1 MVRYDIEMNEKSE
14 KLALRLGDI
23 LTRLYRGEVL
33 SISWLMEEY
42 GVSEKTLR
50 RDFNQRLVN
59 APIVKVEDGYRL
71 ETQVQSGTTTVQ
83 RTFDESG
90 LSSLLPSK
98 FNISTSPSTVLF
110 KNPRIED
117 SQKYDRI
124 FAQLASAITSRTII
138 DLTYQS
144 RLITQLHPYRLV
156 NDRGIWYLSG
166 VASGQLYS
174 YRIAKISQI
183 HTTEDKYNPDPKV
196 LENIHR
202 VGMEWLTAEN
212 AEVLLQVDAEVA
224 SRFVDD
230 VILPNQQVLKELSDG
245 SLLVSSRV
253 SKLGEIMPI
262 LKQWMPRIEVLS
274 PTTLK
279 LELMRELYA
288 SLERF

>member
-1 MVRYDIEMNEKSE
+1 MVRYDIEMKEKSE

-42 GVSEKTLR
+42 CVSEKTLR

-59 APIVKVEDGYRL
+59 APIIKVEDGYRL
-71 ETQVQSGTTTVQ
+71 ETQIHSGTTTTQ
-83 RTFDESG
+83 RIFDESG

-98 FNISTSPSTVLF
+98 FNISTSPTTVLF

-117 SQKYDRI
+117 SQRYEGI
-124 FAQLASAITSRTII
+124 FAQLNNAITSRTII
-138 DLTYQS
+138 DLTYQD
-144 RLITQLHPYRLV
+144 RLISQLHPYRLV

-183 HTTEDKYNPDPKV
+183 HATEDKYYPEPKV
-196 LENIHR
+196 LENIRR
-202 VGMEWLTAEN
+202 VGMEWLTAES
-212 AEVLLQVDAEVA
+212 AEVLLQVDAEIA
-224 SRFVDD
+224 SRFVDG

>member
-1 MVRYDIEMNEKSE
+1 MNDKSE

-50 RDFNQRLVN
+50 RDFNQRLIN
-59 APIVKVEDGYRL
+59 APIMKTEDGYQL
-71 ETQVQSGTTTVQ
+71 ESQLSSTITTTQ
-83 RTFDESG
+83 RVLDESG
-90 LSSLLPSK
+90 LSSLLPPK
-98 FNISTSPSTVLF
+98 HNISTSASTILF

-117 SQKYDRI
+117 THKFDGVFTQI
-124 FAQLASAITSRTII
+124 NNAITSRTII
-138 DLTYQS
+138 DLTYQG
-144 RLITQLHPYRLV
+144 RLITQVHPYQLV

-174 YRIAKISQI
+174 YRLAKVSQI

-212 AEVLLQVDAEVA
+212 AEVLLQVDAEIA
-224 SRFVDD
+224 SRFVDR

-262 LKQWMPRIEVLS
+262 LKQWIPRIEVLS

-288 SLERF
+288 SLEKL

>member
-1 MVRYDIEMNEKSE
+1 MNEKSE

-212 AEVLLQVDAEVA
+212 AEVLLQVDAEIA
-224 SRFVDD
+224 SRFVDR

>member
-1 MVRYDIEMNEKSE
+1 MNDKSE

-23 LTRLYRGEVL
+23 LIRLYRGEVL
-33 SISWLMEEY
+33 SISWMMEEY

-71 ETQVQSGTTTVQ
+71 ETQVHSGTTTTQ
-83 RTFDESG
+83 RIFDDSG
-90 LSSLLPSK
+90 LSSLFPPK
-98 FNISTSPSTVLF
+98 HNICNSASTILF
-110 KNPRIED
+110 KNLRIED
-117 SQKYDRI
+117 THKFDGVFTQI
-124 FAQLASAITSRTII
+124 NSAITSRAII
-138 DLTYQS
+138 NLTYQG
-144 RLITQLHPYRLV
+144 RLITQVHPYRLV

-174 YRIAKISQI
+174 YRLAKVSQI
-183 HTTEDKYNPDPKV
+183 HTTEDKYYPNPKV

-212 AEVLLQVDAEVA
+212 ADVLLQVDAEVT
-224 SRFVDD
+224 SHFIDD
-230 VILPNQQVLKELSDG
+230 VILPNQQVLKELPDG
-245 SLLVSSRV
+245 SLLVSCRV
-253 SKLGEIMPI
+253 SKLGDIMPI

-288 SLERF
+288 SLEKF

>member
-1 MVRYDIEMNEKSE
+1 MVRYDIEMNDKSE

-71 ETQVQSGTTTVQ
+71 ESQIGSGTITVK
-83 RTFDESG
+83 RIFDDSG
-90 LSSLLPSK
+90 LSSLLPPK
-98 FNISTSPSTVLF
+98 HNISTSASTILF

-117 SQKYDRI
+117 THKFDGVFTQI
-124 FAQLASAITSRTII
+124 NSAITSRAII
-138 DLTYQS
+138 DLTYQG
-144 RLITQLHPYRLV
+144 RLITQVHPYRLV

-174 YRIAKISQI
+174 YRLAKVSQI
-183 HTTEDKYNPDPKV
+183 QTTENKYYPAPKV
-196 LENIHR
+196 LENIRR

-212 AEVLLQVDAEVA
+212 ADVLLQVDVEVA
-224 SRFVDD
+224 SHFIDG
-230 VILPNQQVLKELSDG
+230 VILPNQQLLKELPDG

-288 SLERF
+288 SLEKL

>member
-1 MVRYDIEMNEKSE
+1 MNEKSE

-33 SISWLMEEY
+33 SISWLVEEY

-50 RDFNQRLVN
+50 RDFNQRLAN
-59 APIVKVEDGYRL
+59 APIVKVEGGYRL
-71 ETQVQSGTTTVQ
+71 ETQVHSGTTTTQ
-83 RTFDESG
+83 RILDESG

-98 FNISTSPSTVLF
+98 FNISTSPTTVLF

-117 SQKYDRI
+117 SQKYDGI
-124 FAQLASAITSRTII
+124 FAQLGNAITSRTII
-138 DLTYQS
+138 DLTYQD
-144 RLITQLHPYRLV
+144 RLIPQVHPYRLV

-174 YRIAKISQI
+174 YRLAKISQI
-183 HTTEDKYNPDPKV
+183 HTTEDKYNPEPKV
-196 LENIHR
+196 LENIRR

-212 AEVLLQVDAEVA
+212 ADVLLQVDAEVA

>member
-1 MVRYDIEMNEKSE
+1 MNDKSE

-71 ETQVQSGTTTVQ
+71 ESQTGSGTITVK
-83 RTFDESG
+83 RIFDDSG
-90 LSSLLPSK
+90 LSSLLPPK
-98 FNISTSPSTVLF
+98 HNISTSASTILF

-117 SQKYDRI
+117 THKFDGVFTQI
-124 FAQLASAITSRTII
+124 NSAITSRAII
-138 DLTYQS
+138 DLTYQG
-144 RLITQLHPYRLV
+144 RLITQVHPYRLV

-174 YRIAKISQI
+174 YRLAKVSQI
-183 HTTEDKYNPDPKV
+183 QTTEDKYYPAPKV
-196 LENIHR
+196 LENIRR

-212 AEVLLQVDAEVA
+212 ADVLLQVDVEVA
-224 SRFVDD
+224 SHFIDG
-230 VILPNQQVLKELSDG
+230 VILPNQQLLKELPDG

-288 SLERF
+288 SLEKL

>member
-1 MVRYDIEMNEKSE
+1 MKEKSE

-42 GVSEKTLR
+42 CVSEKTLR

-59 APIVKVEDGYRL
+59 APIIKVEDGYRL
-71 ETQVQSGTTTVQ
+71 ETQIHSGTTTTQ
-83 RTFDESG
+83 RIFDESG

-98 FNISTSPSTVLF
+98 FNISTSPTTVLF

-117 SQKYDRI
+117 SQRYEGI
-124 FAQLASAITSRTII
+124 FAQLNNAITSRTII
-138 DLTYQS
+138 DLTYQD
-144 RLITQLHPYRLV
+144 RLISQLHPYRLV

-183 HTTEDKYNPDPKV
+183 HATEDKYYPEPKV
-196 LENIHR
+196 LENIRR
-202 VGMEWLTAEN
+202 VGMEWLTAES
-212 AEVLLQVDAEVA
+212 AEVLLQVDAEIA
-224 SRFVDD
+224 SRFVDG

>member
-1 MVRYDIEMNEKSE
+1 MVRYDIEMNDKSE

-50 RDFNQRLVN
+50 RDFNQRLIN
-59 APIVKVEDGYRL
+59 TPIMKTAHGYQL
-71 ETQVQSGTTTVQ
+71 ENQLNSSYVTTK
-83 RTFDESG
+83 RILDDSG
-90 LSSLLPSK
+90 LSSLLPPK
-98 FNISTSPSTVLF
+98 HNINTSASTILF

-117 SQKYDRI
+117 THKFDGVFTQI
-124 FAQLASAITSRTII
+124 NSAITSRAII
-138 DLTYQS
+138 DCTYQG
-144 RLITQLHPYRLV
+144 RLITQVHPYRLV

-174 YRIAKISQI
+174 YRLAKISQI
-183 HTTEDKYNPDPKV
+183 HTTEDKYYPEPKV
-196 LENIHR
+196 LENIRR

-212 AEVLLQVDAEVA
+212 ADVLLQVDVEVA
-224 SRFVDD
+224 SHFIDD
-230 VILPNQQVLKELSDG
+230 VILPNQQVLKELPDG

-253 SKLGEIMPI
+253 SKLGDIMPI

-288 SLERF
+288 SLDRF

>member
-1 MVRYDIEMNEKSE
+1 M
-14 KLALRLGDI
+14 
-23 LTRLYRGEVL
+23 L
-33 SISWLMEEY
+33 SISWLVEEY

-50 RDFNQRLVN
+50 RDFNQRLAN
-59 APIVKVEDGYRL
+59 APIVKVEGGYRL
-71 ETQVQSGTTTVQ
+71 ETQVHSGTTTTQ
-83 RTFDESG
+83 RILDESG

-98 FNISTSPSTVLF
+98 FNISTSPTTVLF

-117 SQKYDRI
+117 SQKYDGI
-124 FAQLASAITSRTII
+124 FAQLGNAITSRTII
-138 DLTYQS
+138 DLTYQD
-144 RLITQLHPYRLV
+144 RLIPQVHPYRLV

-174 YRIAKISQI
+174 YRLAKISQI
-183 HTTEDKYNPDPKV
+183 HTTEDKYNPEPKV
-196 LENIHR
+196 LENIRR

-212 AEVLLQVDAEVA
+212 ADVLLQVDAEVA

>member
-1 MVRYDIEMNEKSE
+1 MNDKSE

-71 ETQVQSGTTTVQ
+71 ETQIHSGTTTTQ
-83 RTFDESG
+83 RIFDESG

-117 SQKYDRI
+117 SQKYDGV
-124 FAQLASAITSRTII
+124 FAQLNGAINSRTVI
-138 DLTYQS
+138 DLTYKD
-144 RLITQLHPYRLV
+144 RLIPQLHPYRLV

-166 VASGQLYS
+166 VATGQLYS

-196 LENIHR
+196 LENIRR

-212 AEVLLQVDAEVA
+212 AEVLLQVDAEIA
-224 SRFVDD
+224 SRFVDG

>member
-1 MVRYDIEMNEKSE
+1 MNDKSE

-50 RDFNQRLVN
+50 RDFNQRLIN
-59 APIVKVEDGYRL
+59 APIMKTEDGYQL
-71 ETQVQSGTTTVQ
+71 ESQLSSTITTTQ
-83 RTFDESG
+83 RVLDESG
-90 LSSLLPSK
+90 LSSLLPPK
-98 FNISTSPSTVLF
+98 HNISTSASTILF
-110 KNPRIED
+110 KNPRIEN
-117 SQKYDRI
+117 SQKFDGVFTQI
-124 FAQLASAITSRTII
+124 NSAIASRTII
-138 DLTYQS
+138 DLTYQG
-144 RLITQLHPYRLV
+144 RLITQVHPYRLV

-174 YRIAKISQI
+174 YRLAKVSQI
-183 HTTEDKYNPDPKV
+183 HTTEDKYYPDPKV
-196 LENIHR
+196 LENIRR

-212 AEVLLQVDAEVA
+212 ADVLLQVDVEVA
-224 SRFVDD
+224 SHFIDG
-230 VILPNQQVLKELSDG
+230 VILPNQQVLKELPDG

-253 SKLGEIMPI
+253 SKLGDIMPT
-262 LKQWMPRIEVLS
+262 LKQWMPRIEILS

-288 SLERF
+288 SLDRF

>member
-1 MVRYDIEMNEKSE
+1 MNDKSE

-71 ETQVQSGTTTVQ
+71 ESQIGSGTITVK
-83 RTFDESG
+83 RIFDDSG
-90 LSSLLPSK
+90 LSSLLPPK
-98 FNISTSPSTVLF
+98 HNISTSASTILF

-117 SQKYDRI
+117 THKFDGVFTQI
-124 FAQLASAITSRTII
+124 NSAITSRAII
-138 DLTYQS
+138 DLTYQG
-144 RLITQLHPYRLV
+144 RLITQVHPYRLV

-166 VASGQLYS
+166 VASDQLYS
-174 YRIAKISQI
+174 YRLAKVSQI
-183 HTTEDKYNPDPKV
+183 QTTENKYYPAPKV
-196 LENIHR
+196 LENIRR

-212 AEVLLQVDAEVA
+212 ADVLLQVDVEVA
-224 SRFVDD
+224 SHFIDG
-230 VILPNQQVLKELSDG
+230 VILPNQQLLKELPDG

-288 SLERF
+288 SLEKL

>member
-1 MVRYDIEMNEKSE
+1 MNDKSE

-50 RDFNQRLVN
+50 RDFNQRLIN
-59 APIVKVEDGYRL
+59 APIMKTEDGYQL
-71 ETQVQSGTTTVQ
+71 ESQLSSTITTTQ
-83 RTFDESG
+83 RVLDESG
-90 LSSLLPSK
+90 LSSLLPPK
-98 FNISTSPSTVLF
+98 HNISTSASTILF

-117 SQKYDRI
+117 THKFDGVFTQI
-124 FAQLASAITSRTII
+124 NNAITSRTII
-138 DLTYQS
+138 DLTYQG
-144 RLITQLHPYRLV
+144 RLITQVHPYQLV

-174 YRIAKISQI
+174 YRLAKVSQI
-183 HTTEDKYNPDPKV
+183 HTTEDKYYPDPKV
-196 LENIHR
+196 LENIRR

-212 AEVLLQVDAEVA
+212 ADVLLQVDVEVA
-224 SRFVDD
+224 SHFIDG
-230 VILPNQQVLKELSDG
+230 VILPNQQVLKELPDG

-253 SKLGEIMPI
+253 SKLGDIMPI

-288 SLERF
+288 SLEKL

>member
-1 MVRYDIEMNEKSE
+1 MNDKSE

-71 ETQVQSGTTTVQ
+71 ESQIGSGTITVK
-83 RTFDESG
+83 RIFDDSG
-90 LSSLLPSK
+90 LSSLLPPK
-98 FNISTSPSTVLF
+98 HNISTSASTILF

-117 SQKYDRI
+117 THKFDGVFTQI
-124 FAQLASAITSRTII
+124 NSAITSRAII
-138 DLTYQS
+138 DLTYQG
-144 RLITQLHPYRLV
+144 RLITQVHPYRLV

-174 YRIAKISQI
+174 YRLAKVSQI
-183 HTTEDKYNPDPKV
+183 QTTENKYYPAPKV
-196 LENIHR
+196 LENIRR

-212 AEVLLQVDAEVA
+212 ADVLLQVDVEVA
-224 SRFVDD
+224 SHFIDG
-230 VILPNQQVLKELSDG
+230 VILPNQQLLKELPDG

-288 SLERF
+288 SLEKL

>member
-1 MVRYDIEMNEKSE
+1 MNDKSE

-71 ETQVQSGTTTVQ
+71 ETQVHSGTTTTQ
-83 RTFDESG
+83 RIFDESG

-98 FNISTSPSTVLF
+98 FNISTSPTTVLF

-117 SQKYDRI
+117 SQKYEGI
-124 FAQLASAITSRTII
+124 FAQLNDVINSRTVI
-138 DLTYQS
+138 DLTYKD
-144 RLITQLHPYRLV
+144 RLIPQLHPYRLV

-174 YRIAKISQI
+174 YRLAKISQI
-183 HTTEDKYNPDPKV
+183 HTTEDKYNPEPKV
-196 LENIHR
+196 LENIR
-202 VGMEWLTAEN
+202 REGMEWLTAEN
-212 AEVLLQVDAEVA
+212 ADVLIQVDAEIA
-224 SRFVDD
+224 SHFVDG
-230 VILPNQQVLKELSDG
+230 VILPNQQVLKELPDG
-245 SLLVSSRV
+245 SLLVNSRV

-262 LKQWMPRIEVLS
+262 LKQWMPCIEVLS

>member
-1 MVRYDIEMNEKSE
+1 MVRYDIEMNDKSE

-71 ETQVQSGTTTVQ
+71 ESQTGSGTITVK
-83 RTFDESG
+83 RIFDDSG
-90 LSSLLPSK
+90 LSSLLPPK
-98 FNISTSPSTVLF
+98 HNISTSASTILF

-117 SQKYDRI
+117 THKFDGVFTQI
-124 FAQLASAITSRTII
+124 NSAITSRAII
-138 DLTYQS
+138 DLTYQG
-144 RLITQLHPYRLV
+144 RLITQVHPYRLV

-174 YRIAKISQI
+174 YRLAKVSQI
-183 HTTEDKYNPDPKV
+183 QTTEDKYYPAPKV
-196 LENIHR
+196 LENIRR

-212 AEVLLQVDAEVA
+212 ADVLLQVDVEVA
-224 SRFVDD
+224 SHFIDG
-230 VILPNQQVLKELSDG
+230 VILPNQQLLKELPDG

-288 SLERF
+288 SLEKL

>member
-33 SISWLMEEY
+33 SMSWLMEEY

-138 DLTYQS
+138 DLTYQDRMIS
-144 RLITQLHPYRLV
+144 KVLPYRLV

-183 HTTEDKYNPDPKV
+183 HTTEGKYNPEPKV
-196 LENIHR
+196 LEDIHR
-202 VGMEWLTAEN
+202 MGMEWLTAEN
-212 AEVLLQVDAEVA
+212 ADVLLQVDAEVA

-253 SKLGEIMPI
+253 SKLGDIMPT

-274 PTTLK
+274 PTSLK

>member
-1 MVRYDIEMNEKSE
+1 
-14 KLALRLGDI
+14 
-23 LTRLYRGEVL
+23 
-33 SISWLMEEY
+33 MEEY

-71 ETQVQSGTTTVQ
+71 ESQTGSGTITVK
-83 RTFDESG
+83 RIFDDSG
-90 LSSLLPSK
+90 LSSLLPPK
-98 FNISTSPSTVLF
+98 HNISTSASTILF

-117 SQKYDRI
+117 THKFDGVFTQI
-124 FAQLASAITSRTII
+124 NSAITSRAII
-138 DLTYQS
+138 DLTYQG
-144 RLITQLHPYRLV
+144 RLITQVHPYRLV

-166 VASGQLYS
+166 VASDQLYS
-174 YRIAKISQI
+174 YRLAKVSQI
-183 HTTEDKYNPDPKV
+183 HTTEDKYYPAPKV
-196 LENIHR
+196 LENIRR

-212 AEVLLQVDAEVA
+212 ADVLLQVDVEVA
-224 SRFVDD
+224 SHFIDD
-230 VILPNQQVLKELSDG
+230 VILPNQQLLKELPDG

-253 SKLGEIMPI
+253 SKLGDIMPI

-288 SLERF
+288 SLDRL

>member
-1 MVRYDIEMNEKSE
+1 
-14 KLALRLGDI
+14 
-23 LTRLYRGEVL
+23 
-33 SISWLMEEY
+33 MEEY

-138 DLTYQS
+138 DLTYQDRMIS
-144 RLITQLHPYRLV
+144 KVLPYRLV

-183 HTTEDKYNPDPKV
+183 HTTEGKYNPEPKV
-196 LENIHR
+196 LEDIHR
-202 VGMEWLTAEN
+202 MGMEWLTAEN
-212 AEVLLQVDAEVA
+212 ADVLLQVDAEVA

-253 SKLGEIMPI
+253 SKLGDIMPT

-274 PTTLK
+274 PTSLK

>member
-1 MVRYDIEMNEKSE
+1 MVRYDIEMNDKSE

-50 RDFNQRLVN
+50 RDFNQRLIN
-59 APIVKVEDGYRL
+59 APIMKTEHGYQL
-71 ETQVQSGTTTVQ
+71 ESQLSSNITTTQ
-83 RTFDESG
+83 RILDESG
-90 LSSLLPSK
+90 LSSLLPPK
-98 FNISTSPSTVLF
+98 HNISTSASTILF

-117 SQKYDRI
+117 THKFDGVFTQI
-124 FAQLASAITSRTII
+124 NSAITSRAII
-138 DLTYQS
+138 DLTYQG

-174 YRIAKISQI
+174 YRLAKVSQI
-183 HTTEDKYNPDPKV
+183 HTTEDKYYPNPKV
-196 LENIHR
+196 LENIRR

-212 AEVLLQVDAEVA
+212 ADVLLQVDAEVA
-224 SRFVDD
+224 SHFIDG
-230 VILPNQQVLKELSDG
+230 VILPNQQVLKELPDG

-253 SKLGEIMPI
+253 SKLGDIMPI

-288 SLERF
+288 SLEKL

>member
-1 MVRYDIEMNEKSE
+1 MNDKSE

-71 ETQVQSGTTTVQ
+71 ESQTGSGTITVK
-83 RTFDESG
+83 RIFDDSG
-90 LSSLLPSK
+90 LSSLLPPK
-98 FNISTSPSTVLF
+98 HNISTSASTILF

-117 SQKYDRI
+117 THKFDGVFTQI
-124 FAQLASAITSRTII
+124 NSAITSRSII
-138 DLTYQS
+138 DLTYQG
-144 RLITQLHPYRLV
+144 RLITQVHPYRLV

-174 YRIAKISQI
+174 YRLAKVSQI
-183 HTTEDKYNPDPKV
+183 QTTEDKYYPAPKV
-196 LENIHR
+196 LENIRR

-212 AEVLLQVDAEVA
+212 ADVLLQVDVEVA
-224 SRFVDD
+224 SYFIDG
-230 VILPNQQVLKELSDG
+230 VILPNQQLLKELPDG

-288 SLERF
+288 SLEKL

>member
-1 MVRYDIEMNEKSE
+1 MVRYDIDMNDKSE

-50 RDFNQRLVN
+50 RDFNQRLIN
-59 APIVKVEDGYRL
+59 APIMKTEHGYQL
-71 ETQVQSGTTTVQ
+71 ESQLSSNITTTQ
-83 RTFDESG
+83 RILDESG
-90 LSSLLPSK
+90 LSSLLPPK
-98 FNISTSPSTVLF
+98 HNISTSASTILF

-117 SQKYDRI
+117 THKFDGVFTQI
-124 FAQLASAITSRTII
+124 NSAITSRAII
-138 DLTYQS
+138 DLTYQG
-144 RLITQLHPYRLV
+144 RLITQVHPYRLV

-166 VASGQLYS
+166 VASDQLYS
-174 YRIAKISQI
+174 YRLAKVSQI
-183 HTTEDKYNPDPKV
+183 HTTEDKYYPAPKV
-196 LENIHR
+196 LENIRR

-212 AEVLLQVDAEVA
+212 ADVLLQVDVEVA
-224 SRFVDD
+224 SHFIDD
-230 VILPNQQVLKELSDG
+230 VILPNQQLLKELPDG
-245 SLLVSSRV
+245 SLLLSSRV
-253 SKLGEIMPI
+253 SKLGDIMPI

-288 SLERF
+288 SLEKL

>member
-1 MVRYDIEMNEKSE
+1 MVRYDSKMNDKSE

-71 ETQVQSGTTTVQ
+71 ETQIHSGTTTTQ
-83 RTFDESG
+83 RIFDESG

-117 SQKYDRI
+117 SQKYDGV
-124 FAQLASAITSRTII
+124 FAQLNGAINSRTVI
-138 DLTYQS
+138 DLTYKD
-144 RLITQLHPYRLV
+144 RLIPQLHPYRLV

-166 VASGQLYS
+166 VATGQLYS

-196 LENIHR
+196 LENIRR

-212 AEVLLQVDAEVA
+212 AEVLLQVDAEIA
-224 SRFVDD
+224 SRFVDG

>member
-1 MVRYDIEMNEKSE
+1 MNEKSE

-33 SISWLMEEY
+33 SISWLVEEY

-50 RDFNQRLVN
+50 RDFNQRLAN
-59 APIVKVEDGYRL
+59 APIVKVEGGYRL
-71 ETQVQSGTTTVQ
+71 ETQVHSGTTTTQ
-83 RTFDESG
+83 RILDESG

-98 FNISTSPSTVLF
+98 FNISTSPTTVLF

-117 SQKYDRI
+117 SQKYDGI
-124 FAQLASAITSRTII
+124 FAQLGNAITSRTII
-138 DLTYQS
+138 DLTYQD
-144 RLITQLHPYRLV
+144 RLIPQVHPYRLV

-174 YRIAKISQI
+174 YRLAKISQI
-183 HTTEDKYNPDPKV
+183 HTTEDKYNPEPKV
-196 LENIHR
+196 LENIRR

-212 AEVLLQVDAEVA
+212 ADVLLQVDAEVA

-262 LKQWMPRIEVLS
+262 LKQWMPSIEVLS